1 MILVKRKSDV
11 SVADLWE
18 LVSDECFC
26 TYIDENDQEQKSSQC
41 SGDCGDSLVEDF
53 LELCT
58 PYFRPGRRDTYW
70 PRWDGLQPVSFMLTE
85 VRDILRVLPPRSGW
99 YVMKYRLVKEP
110 GRGNKRVWIAV
121 WLKHH
126 DGSRLFFF

>member
-11 SVADLWE
+11 SVADLWD

-26 TYIDENDQEQKSSQC
+26 TYVDENDVEQKPQHC
-41 SGDCGDSLVEDF
+41 FGDCGDQLVEDF
-53 LELCT
+53 LDNCA

-70 PRWDGLQPVSFMLTE
+70 PVWNGLQPVSFVLNE
-85 VRDILRVLPPRSGW
+85 VKDILRVLPPRSGQFGL
-99 YVMKYRLVKEP
+99 KYRLVKEP

-121 WLKHH
+121 WLVHH